1 MNISIDNTIG
11 EIVAEDYRTASVFQ
25 SHGIDFCCKGFKTIN
40 EVCKTK
46 NIKPKELINELEEC
60 LENKKN
66 GTSID
71 FQSWPLDLLID
82 YIEKKHHRY
91 VEERMPQINQFL
103 NKLVSVHGTNHPELF
118 EIRDQ
123 FYKSSQELA
132 VHMKKEELVLFPF
145 VKKMVS
151 NDKVDSPHFGTVENP
166 IQMMLTEHDNE
177 GERYRLIRKLS
188 DNYKPPADACRTYS
202 VTYSLLEEFEDDLH
216 MHIHLENNILF
227 PKALELEKEKI
238 N

>member
-1 MNISIDNTIG
+1 MNILINNTIG
-11 EIVAEDYRTASVFQ
+11 EIVAGDYRTASVFQ
-25 SHGIDFCCKGFKTIN
+25 SHGIDFCCKGFKTIE

-103 NKLVSVHGTNHPELF
+103 NKLVDVHGSNHPELF

-145 VKKMVS
+145 VKKMVA
-151 NDKVDSPHFGTVENP
+151 NDKVNAPHFGTVENP

-177 GERYRLIRKLS
+177 GERFRLIRKLS
-188 DNYKPPADACRTYS
+188 DNYKPPMDACRTYI

-227 PKALELEKEKI
+227 PKALALEKEKLM
-238 N
+238 